1 MSPASYIARKGQ
13 RERSEEDSCSPHNA
27 KHIFWNVVWIYHTR
41 RHRQLL
47 CALYTFDPK
56 WVCLENPFWMECR
69 VWIFA
74 WRSHVRVPV
83 VTWSFIPVTITGIE
97 HFALPSRCQTK
108 LVFLLMHVVL
118 VLPTHR
124 LCWGVLCFSDSMLL
138 IRVRTLT
145 RPLARS
151 RQRTNNW
158 NCVNQAEH
166 VVGSQMIN

>member
-1 MSPASYIARKGQ
+1 MGFRVASIVYCTARKGQ
-13 RERSEEDSCSPHNA
+13 RERSEEDSCSPPNA
-27 KHIFWNVVWIYHTR
+27 KHIFWNVVWIHHTR

-56 WVCLENPFWMECR
+56 WVCLENPFRMECR

-97 HFALPSRCQTK
+97 HFALPSRCQTNCCFCTSYSPVTSG
-108 LVFLLMHVVL
+108 VFL
-118 VLPTHR
+118 
-124 LCWGVLCFSDSMLL
+124 FSDSMLL

-151 RQRTNNW
+151 RQRKNNW
-158 NCVNQAEH
+158 ECVNQAEH
-166 VVGSQMIN
+166 VVWSKMIN